1 MSNLLVQS
9 IKHTNN
15 TTAMSVDSSGQVSVR
30 GESSATTTNLQQ
42 GLAKAW
48 SGIDAH
54 SSVSQY
60 DSFNIASIT
69 DTSAGLQSH
78 NLTNSFTDTTFCC
91 TASVNGNAIE
101 NFGSV
106 EVQNGVTLGAGF
118 MATRSFKTA
127 SQALA
132 DLNFVFVVG
141 HGDLA

>member
-1 MSNLLVQS
+1 MSNLLVQN

-15 TTAMSVDSSGQVSVR
+15 TTAV
-30 GESSATTTNLQQ
+30 EINSSAQMTVKGEGSATTNLQQ

-48 SGIDAH
+48 SGIDAE
-54 SSVSQY
+54 SSVSQF

-91 TASVNGNAIE
+91 TASCNGNSVE

-106 EVQNGVTLGAGF
+106 EVQNGVGLGAGL

-127 SQALA
+127 SNAVA
-132 DLNFVFVVG
+132 DLNFVFVIG

>member
-1 MSNLLVQS
+1 MASTLKINTLTGV
-9 IKHTNN
+9 
-15 TTAMSVDSSGQVSVR
+15 TTAGSIAVT
-30 GESSATTTNLQQ
+30 GEGNSTTTNLQQ

-48 SGIDAH
+48 SGIDAD

-91 TASVNGNAIE
+91 TASCNGNSVE

-106 EVQNGVTLGAGF
+106 EVQNGVGLGAGL

-127 SQALA
+127 SNAVA
-132 DLNFVFVVG
+132 DLNFVFVIG

>member
-1 MSNLLVQS
+1 MASTLKINTLTGV
-9 IKHTNN
+9 
-15 TTAMSVDSSGQVSVR
+15 TTAGSIAVT
-30 GESSATTTNLQQ
+30 GEGNSTTTNLQQ

-48 SGIDAH
+48 SGIDAD

-91 TASVNGNAIE
+91 TASCNGNSVE

-106 EVQNGVTLGAGF
+106 EVQNGVGLGAGL

-127 SQALA
+127 TNAVA
-132 DLNFVFVVG
+132 DLNFVFVIG

>member
-1 MSNLLVQS
+1 MASTLKINTLTGVSTAGS
-9 IKHTNN
+9 IAVT
-15 TTAMSVDSSGQVSVR
+15 
-30 GESSATTTNLQQ
+30 GEGNSTTTNLQQ

-48 SGIDAH
+48 SGIDAE

-60 DSFNIASIT
+60 YSFNIASIT

-78 NLTNSFTDTTFCC
+78 NLTNAFTDTTFCC
-91 TASVNGNAIE
+91 TASCNGNSVE

-106 EVQNGVTLGAGF
+106 EVQNGVALGAGL

-127 SQALA
+127 TNAVA
-132 DLNFVFVVG
+132 DLNFVFVIG